1 LNPTKRPENRRLGGA
16 HASPGRRAAGAQ
28 IVDVD
33 YEHVDDRG
41 QVIERWPGKT
51 SPAEDHMY
59 GSTPGNRLA
68 VFGHQTGVPA
78 FGRAVR
84 ISVLV
89 LAIAVLAGA
98 STQLIYS
105 VKAISV
111 TRTPGLD
118 GEISLPIGS
127 AEPRTARVES
137 RPDLHQA
144 EPAPERPRRVRDYPS
159 MIVSLSGGGTGH

>member
-1 LNPTKRPENRRLGGA
+1 
-16 HASPGRRAAGAQ
+16 
-28 IVDVD
+28 
-33 YEHVDDRG
+33 
-41 QVIERWPGKT
+41 
-51 SPAEDHMY
+51 MF

-78 FGRAVR
+78 LGRAVR

-89 LAIAVLAGA
+89 LAIAILAGA

-105 VKAISV
+105 AMAISA
-111 TRTPGLD
+111 TRAPGLD
-118 GEISLPIGS
+118 GEIGPPIGS
-127 AEPRTARVES
+127 AEPRIARVES
-137 RPDLHQA
+137 RPDLHRA